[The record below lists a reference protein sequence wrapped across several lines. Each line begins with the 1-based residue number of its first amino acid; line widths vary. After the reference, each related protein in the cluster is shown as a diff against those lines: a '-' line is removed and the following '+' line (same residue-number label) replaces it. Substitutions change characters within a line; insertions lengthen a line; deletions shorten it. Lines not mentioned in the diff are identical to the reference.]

1 MFKNVCVYM
10 CYCVYMGRMQI
21 VIPDDVED
29 KLRKKAFAEFG
40 LKKGSISKAVKKA
53 IENWLKS

>member
-1 MFKNVCVYM
+1 M